1 MSESHLLSSSLEGV
15 GYLSSGKRVYMQ
27 HLVAA
32 SERVTIGLADNVLE
46 VSGKL
51 LFNRDELV
59 QPGSLFRLMQIP
71 TETALTHL
79 FNVRGKESTDWLLND
94 FQQLIQDDPLLS
106 AIDESVINEKVS
118 LDKKAALN
126 ECLVS
131 CLSAVEAF
139 PALQQH
145 LTLLSLELPKT
156 YWRTLYCALLSL
168 LLAKEMHLTVA
179 DVNAIFLAAL
189 GHDLGM
195 LMVNPL
201 VLNKSEKL
209 DADDWRQIQQH
220 LPSSVVMLHRMPD
233 FPESAVQAVLEHHE
247 RCDGT
252 GYPSAKVES
261 EISLLG
267 QILGLTDSLA
277 AIYFNRF
284 KHEGR
289 SLRDAAAIIQLN
301 QQAYLHRSFEL
312 ISAILKRGEMPI
324 KNVIANDNSA
334 EFINQLTQKN
344 QFLFQWFQLLSDCL
358 LSLGFRHGDRQL
370 HGLQNVIIHLATSV
384 RGGGL
389 FEGPALRIES
399 STPVDV
405 DEVAKQLESVA
416 VMQQELL
423 FHLQRLSRMIQIY
436 LDSDE
441 KKDLEIENKLRAGFE
456 KVLALHKS

>member
-32 SERVTIGLADNVLE
+32 SERVTIGLADNVLD

-79 FNVRGKESTDWLLND
+79 FNVQDKESSDWLLND

-106 AIDESVINEKVS
+106 AIDDSVAANNS
-118 LDKKAALN
+118 AFNQSALN
-126 ECLVS
+126 QWVAS
-131 CLSAVEAF
+131 CLTAIEPF

-145 LTLLSLELPKT
+145 LRLLSLELPKT
-156 YWRTLYCALLSL
+156 YSRTLYCALLSL
-168 LLAKEMHLTVA
+168 LLAKEMRLTA
-179 DVNAIFLAAL
+179 TDVNNIFLASL

-201 VLNKSEKL
+201 VLNKPEKL
-209 DADDWRQIQQH
+209 DAEDWRQIQQH
-220 LPSSVVMLHRMPD
+220 LPASVVMLQRMSGFPD
-233 FPESAVQAVLEHHE
+233 AAIQSVLEHHE

-312 ISAILKRGEMPI
+312 ISAILIRGEMPV

-334 EFINQLTQKN
+334 EYISQLNQKN

-358 LSLGFRHGDRQL
+358 LGLGFRHGDRQL

-389 FEGPALRIES
+389 FEGASLRIES
-399 STPVDV
+399 STPADI
-405 DEVAKQLESVA
+405 DELAKQLESTG

-441 KKDLEIENKLRAGFE
+441 KKDSEIENKLRVGFE
-456 KVLALHKS
+456 KILALHKV